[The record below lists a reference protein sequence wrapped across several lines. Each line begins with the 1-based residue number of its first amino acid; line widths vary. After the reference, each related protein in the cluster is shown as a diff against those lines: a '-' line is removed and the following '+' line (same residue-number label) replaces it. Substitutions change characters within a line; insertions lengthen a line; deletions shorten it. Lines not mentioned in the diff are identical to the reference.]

1 MHIEAESLRR
11 PPRGGTRARSLVEI
25 VAVFAVGTLIVAIG
39 LPFAGENPLAR
50 QGVVWVAY
58 IFMLAAVGLGLR
70 LRGDGWSS
78 VGLGRVDLRWRT
90 AWRYLWQSIVLLA
103 AVLLAYVAAA
113 ILMAN
118 VTGIPEQADVSKY
131 NDLSGNLPLLLLSLV
146 GVWIVS
152 SLGEEILYRGF
163 LVTRLA
169 DLGGKGT
176 TAWRLAVVLS
186 SILFGLIHYE
196 WGPMGMVQ
204 TGFMGL
210 ALGTAFLLLKR
221 NLWVLVLTHFYMDTI
236 LLVQMYFA
244 PAS

>member
-1 MHIEAESLRR
+1 MQENARLEHPPSLSR
-11 PPRGGTRARSLVEI
+11 TKVRSLAEI
-25 VAVFAVGTLIVAIG
+25 VAVFAIGTLLVATG
-39 LPFAGENPLAR
+39 LSFAGENPLSR
-50 QGVVWVAY
+50 QGVIWVAY
-58 IFMLAAVGLGLR
+58 VVMLAAVGIGLR
-70 LRGDGWSS
+70 LRGDSWSS
-78 VGLGRVDLRWRT
+78 LGLGRFDLRWRS

-103 AVLLAYVAAA
+103 AVLVAYVAAA

-118 VTGIPEQADVSKY
+118 ITGIPEQADVSKY
-131 NDLSGNLPLLLLSLV
+131 NFLSGNLPLLLLSLV

-169 DLGGKGT
+169 NLRGGGKS
-176 TAWRLAVVLS
+176 AWKLAVVAS

-221 NLWVLVLTHFYMDTI
+221 NLWVLILTHFYMDTI